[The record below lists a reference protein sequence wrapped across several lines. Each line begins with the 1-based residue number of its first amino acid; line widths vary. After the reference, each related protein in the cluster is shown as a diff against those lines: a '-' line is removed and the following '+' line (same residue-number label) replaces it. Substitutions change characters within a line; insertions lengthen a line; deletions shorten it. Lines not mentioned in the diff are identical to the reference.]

1 MILSKPELRRRL
13 DSRSLS
19 IEPAPSDSRIGPV
32 SINLRLG
39 RKFTRFRSRGLPEH
53 IPAIRVR
60 QSLFSSGDLWTHEEE
75 VETFNL
81 EPRGFVLAQTLER
94 VEMPNDLM
102 GLVEGRSS
110 WARAGLS
117 VHLTAPKIDPGFV
130 GTITLEIT
138 NMGPATVQLVAG
150 EDEPAQLMLIQ
161 LTHPLDDADVY
172 GAADSDIFQY
182 QSDPIPR
189 DRR

>member
-1 MILSKPELRRRL
+1 M
-13 DSRSLS
+13 
-19 IEPAPSDSRIGPV
+19 
-32 SINLRLG
+32 
-39 RKFTRFRSRGLPEH
+39 
-53 IPAIRVR
+53 
-60 QSLFSSGDLWTHEEE
+60 
-75 VETFNL
+75 
-81 EPRGFVLAQTLER
+81 
-94 VEMPNDLM
+94 
-102 GLVEGRSS
+102 
-110 WARAGLS
+110 
-117 VHLTAPKIDPGFV
+117 HLTAPKIDPGFV

-172 GAADSDIFQY
+172 GAAESDIFQY